1 MKSQHACPDCQQ
13 PGLEA
18 LSGITVIDSAGDGV
32 DINLMRCPS
41 CQRHFFNVSLDCG
54 SFRCGP
60 VDGEDARRLLVLM
73 QACPEPDSKH
83 CRCPV
88 HDELNERDGLI
99 RKLPVRDRTVYGPY
113 APSRWRTADVFWHD
127 VSVEYNDLG
136 DASLAQG
143 SAELALYWYRES
155 LRVAERAVVKY
166 PTNANWRDVSVSHNK
181 VGDALRAQGDAASA
195 LAAYRAALEITE
207 RLAAQDPT
215 NADWQRDLSVSHSK
229 VGDVL
234 RAQGDAAG
242 ALAAYQTSLGIAE
255 RLAAQDPTNADW
267 QRDVVVS
274 HNKVAEALHD
284 DLRR

>member
-18 LSGITVIDSAGDGV
+18 LSGTTVIDSAGDGV
-32 DINLMRCPS
+32 DITLMSCPS
-41 CQRHFFNVSLDCG
+41 CQRHFFNVSTDGG

-99 RKLPVRDRTVYGPY
+99 RRLPVRDRTLYGPY

-127 VSVEYNDLG
+127 VSVEYNDVG

-143 SAELALYWYRES
+143 SAELALLWYRQS
-155 LRVAERAVVKY
+155 LGVAERAVVKY
-166 PTNANWRDVSVSHNK
+166 PTNANWRDVSVSQNK
-181 VGDALRAQGDAASA
+181 VGDGLRAQGDAASA

-215 NADWQRDLSVSHSK
+215 NADWQRDVAVTRSK
-229 VGDVL
+229 VGEAL
-234 RAQGDAAG
+234 RELG
-242 ALAAYQTSLGIAE
+242 ALAGAG
-255 RLAAQDPTNADW
+255 AAPPTTGRTL
-267 QRDVVVS
+267 RD
-274 HNKVAEALHD
+274 L
-284 DLRR
+284 